1 MQLWFWPKVTSSCW
15 YTYHELFTSGTNF
28 KNGIATTDCT
38 VNYGYFLVTVWRRLT
53 PLSKI
58 SIEGLVSLSKS
69 CLRLRHHL
77 QTKYFTILIKEFR
90 VGSTAAKAFDL
101 TERNLQKITETSFI
115 CQLYEEFHSAK
126 WRIPSEAFS
135 WIFSF
140 MSGSTIR
147 IHLKRNTF
155 LFIKKMC
162 NPWHLFRLFSVFF
175 KETPIQ
181 FS

>member
-101 TERNLQKITETSFI
+101 TERNLQKIVYLST
-115 CQLYEEFHSAK
+115 L
-126 WRIPSEAFS
+126 WRISFRQMKDPIRGIFMDFFVHEWKYDSNTFETEY
-135 WIFSF
+135 FSF
-140 MSGSTIR
+140 Y
-147 IHLKRNTF
+147 
-155 LFIKKMC
+155 
-162 NPWHLFRLFSVFF
+162 
-175 KETPIQ
+175 
-181 FS
+181 